1 VSAVIAVVSG
11 WLALGLIPAAA
22 GAGWITRRVLRSP
35 FRYRMRPHYA
45 IGYAAFAFALLHLSL
60 SMGATAGADSTG
72 LWLATLALLGLGWQ
86 ALVGSNLQSPGDYRA
101 VFRRWHIGT
110 FVAVALF
117 ALGHVVLNR

>member
-1 VSAVIAVVSG
+1 
-11 WLALGLIPAAA
+11 
-22 GAGWITRRVLRSP
+22 
-35 FRYRMRPHYA
+35 MRPHYA

-101 VFRRWHIGT
+101 VLRRWHIGT